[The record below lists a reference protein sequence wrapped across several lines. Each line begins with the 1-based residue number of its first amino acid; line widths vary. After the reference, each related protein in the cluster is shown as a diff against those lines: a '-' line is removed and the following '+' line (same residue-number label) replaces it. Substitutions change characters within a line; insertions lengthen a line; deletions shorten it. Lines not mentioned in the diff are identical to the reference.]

1 MAKNIFYTILI
12 IFSYSFP
19 VFSQTTDVKTE
30 INIESLSVS
39 EKVDYYVHLA
49 EELLS
54 TDRQKATLS
63 ALEAIGY
70 ADELKEKN
78 RTAKPYLLLADIY
91 LKRNLNDSAMI
102 YASKSLNISEKS
114 ENYADLIRAHNIY
127 GRIHL
132 ASEKPIEAG
141 ASFIKSLNLCQEHL
155 AKDQNDSNLK
165 FLTAEVMNH
174 LVMVYINSGN
184 YPEATDSL
192 QAFSRRFVT
201 SNSYIKMLMLGNLS
215 TLFQMS
221 GERDSALIY
230 ANRAYDIALVLDEPE
245 NISKILS
252 DIGNI
257 YFSKG
262 EYREAL
268 NYFSKGLEILSALD
282 EEAKLAVLYNNM
294 ASTYKQLTDYEKAT
308 EYFLKSA
315 RIKERLQDSTGLSIT
330 FNNLALVLMDHGDM
344 KLARAYLGKAVA
356 INTKKKNKRGLSFNY
371 AGLGDFYLRQRL
383 ADSSIHFY
391 VESLK
396 IKQELK
402 QRNGMIISLHGLGDV
417 YSELLKDD
425 MKALQL
431 YNQAFTI
438 ANEIQSQYESA
449 NLQISIGSVL
459 FRQKKYAVSS
469 DYFKLAL
476 VYAENEDVPDMIRTC
491 TYYLTKINIL
501 AGNSKEASEYY
512 DWNQRAQDSIFSV
525 EKTMAVANIQAK
537 YETEKKDRENE
548 VLTHSN
554 RIKQNQIYYLIGVA
568 IILLVLLIMLLY
580 LYRLK
585 NRAYHQIVL
594 KNLEI
599 VNKEKQLRKIS
610 QMLPDS
616 LTDSLH
622 SIGIDQIAKSNPD
635 LIIKLNNL
643 ILDEKVFL
651 DSDLTLEKLSKKLNT
666 NRSYLSQIIN
676 EHYQDNFNSFINKY
690 RINEA
695 RHLLSENKYDH
706 ISVEGVG
713 SMVGFS
719 SKVSFYSHFKEI
731 IGVTPAYYRRKAY
744 EQLNKASVS

>member
-1 MAKNIFYTILI
+1 
-12 IFSYSFP
+12 
-19 VFSQTTDVKTE
+19 
-30 INIESLSVS
+30 
-39 EKVDYYVHLA
+39 
-49 EELLS
+49 
-54 TDRQKATLS
+54 
-63 ALEAIGY
+63 
-70 ADELKEKN
+70 
-78 RTAKPYLLLADIY
+78 
-91 LKRNLNDSAMI
+91 
-102 YASKSLNISEKS
+102 
-114 ENYADLIRAHNIY
+114 
-127 GRIHL
+127 
-132 ASEKPIEAG
+132 
-141 ASFIKSLNLCQEHL
+141 
-155 AKDQNDSNLK
+155 
-165 FLTAEVMNH
+165 
-174 LVMVYINSGN
+174 
-184 YPEATDSL
+184 
-192 QAFSRRFVT
+192 
-201 SNSYIKMLMLGNLS
+201 
-215 TLFQMS
+215 
-221 GERDSALIY
+221 
-230 ANRAYDIALVLDEPE
+230 
-245 NISKILS
+245 
-252 DIGNI
+252 
-257 YFSKG
+257 
-262 EYREAL
+262 
-268 NYFSKGLEILSALD
+268 
-282 EEAKLAVLYNNM
+282 
-294 ASTYKQLTDYEKAT
+294 
-308 EYFLKSA
+308 
-315 RIKERLQDSTGLSIT
+315 
-330 FNNLALVLMDHGDM
+330 
-344 KLARAYLGKAVA
+344 
-356 INTKKKNKRGLSFNY
+356 
-371 AGLGDFYLRQRL
+371 LGDFYLRQRL

-554 RIKQNQIYYLIGVA
+554 RIKQNQIYYLIGIA